1 MRKLVFKIA
10 GIDLFRIP
18 FPEKILPDNEGT
30 FVPNELDKRLRKTRI
45 QYMIDI
51 VNICGKLPNMEF
63 KSVLEELE
71 NFEKNLEYLE
81 KEVNIT
87 GRPRK

>member
-1 MRKLVFKIA
+1 M
-10 GIDLFRIP
+10 
-18 FPEKILPDNEGT
+18 PDNEGT

-81 KEVNIT
+81 KEVYNT
-87 GRPRK
+87 ERTRKYYPVSIVFFYFFGATRNMVLFE